1 VRDSAFTIYAF
12 IRLGYT
18 EEADNF
24 MKFIM
29 RVMEE
34 RLECANKKQET
45 DFDLLPIMF
54 IDTYYYV
61 LTCVGIV
68 SMGRP
73 IWKKL
78 N

>member
-1 VRDSAFTIYAF
+1 
-12 IRLGYT
+12 
-18 EEADNF
+18 

-54 IDTYYYV
+54 IEMYYYA
-61 LTCVGIV
+61 LMCVGIV
-68 SMGRP
+68 SMEKQ
-73 IWKKL
+73 IWKKSS
-78 N
+78 

>member
-1 VRDSAFTIYAF
+1 MRDSAFTIYAF

-24 MKFIM
+24 MRFIM

-54 IDTYYYV
+54 EYIYIPTF
-61 LTCVGIV
+61 
-68 SMGRP
+68 
-73 IWKKL
+73 
-78 N
+78 

>member
-54 IDTYYYV
+54 IDMYYYA

>member
-1 VRDSAFTIYAF
+1 MRDSAFTIYAF

>member
-1 VRDSAFTIYAF
+1 MRDSAFTIYAF

-34 RLECANKKQET
+34 RLECVNKKQET

-78 N
+78 I